1 MEKIS
6 LSEGLM
12 AQMMENEAWVHI
24 SKEHPF
30 SLDQLEKYADRID
43 WEELSCNGDVY
54 WTIPM
59 LEKFKSRLNWSQIA
73 RNMSEEKVSVE
84 MLEKFKDIWDWDE
97 YSDYGSFTE
106 EIVERFADRLNW
118 RKLINN
124 YSLHKSDVEAFFR
137 KYEDRI
143 PVSDFKDSRLW
154 DELVEKKGI
163 ELRRRMLLG

>member
-6 LSEGLM
+6 LGEGLM
-12 AQMMENEAWVHI
+12 AQMMENEAWRLI

-43 WEELSCNGDVY
+43 WEELSCNGNVF

-59 LEKFKSRLNWSQIA
+59 LEKFKSRLNW
-73 RNMSEEKVSVE
+73 
-84 MLEKFKDIWDWDE
+84 
-97 YSDYGSFTE
+97 
-106 EIVERFADRLNW
+106 

-124 YSLHKSDVEAFFR
+124 YSLRNWDVEAFFR

-154 DELVEKKGI
+154 DELVEKKEI
-163 ELRRRMLLG
+163 ELRHRMLLG

>member
-1 MEKIS
+1 
-6 LSEGLM
+6 M

-24 SKEHPF
+24 SKKHPF

-43 WEELSCNGDVY
+43 WEELSCNGDVF

-59 LEKFKSRLNWSQIA
+59 LEKFKSRLNW
-73 RNMSEEKVSVE
+73 
-84 MLEKFKDIWDWDE
+84 
-97 YSDYGSFTE
+97 
-106 EIVERFADRLNW
+106 

-124 YSLHKSDVEAFFR
+124 YSLRNWDVEAFFR

-154 DELVEKKGI
+154 DELVEKKEI

>member
-1 MEKIS
+1 
-6 LSEGLM
+6 
-12 AQMMENEAWVHI
+12 
-24 SKEHPF
+24 
-30 SLDQLEKYADRID
+30 
-43 WEELSCNGDVY
+43 
-54 WTIPM
+54 M

-73 RNMSEEKVSVE
+73 RNMSEEKVSIE

-97 YSDYGSFTE
+97 YSDYGSLTE

-124 YSLHKSDVEAFFR
+124 HSLYNWDVEAFFR

>member
-1 MEKIS
+1 
-6 LSEGLM
+6 M

-43 WEELSCNGDVY
+43 WEELSCNRDVF

-59 LEKFKSRLNWSQIA
+59 LEKFKSRLNW
-73 RNMSEEKVSVE
+73 
-84 MLEKFKDIWDWDE
+84 
-97 YSDYGSFTE
+97 
-106 EIVERFADRLNW
+106 

-124 YSLHKSDVEAFFR
+124 YSLRNWDVEALFR
-137 KYEDRI
+137 KYEGRI

-154 DELVEKKGI
+154 DELVEKKEI

>member
-1 MEKIS
+1 
-6 LSEGLM
+6 M
-12 AQMMENEAWVHI
+12 AQMMENEAWGLI

-30 SLDQLEKYADRID
+30 SLDHLEKYADRID
-43 WEELSCNGDVY
+43 WEGLSCNGNVF

-73 RNMSEEKVSVE
+73 RNMSEEKVSIE

-97 YSDYGSFTE
+97 YSYYGSLTE
-106 EIVERFADRLNW
+106 EIVGRFADRLNW
-118 RKLINN
+118 RKIINN
-124 YSLHKSDVEAFFR
+124 YSLRNWDVEAFFR

-154 DELVEKKGI
+154 DELVERKEI
-163 ELRRRMLLG
+163 ELRRRILLG

>member
-1 MEKIS
+1 
-6 LSEGLM
+6 
-12 AQMMENEAWVHI
+12 
-24 SKEHPF
+24 
-30 SLDQLEKYADRID
+30 
-43 WEELSCNGDVY
+43 
-54 WTIPM
+54 M

-73 RNMSEEKVSVE
+73 RKMSEEKVSVE

-97 YSDYGSFTE
+97 YSDYGSLTE
-106 EIVERFADRLNW
+106 EIVELFADRLNW

-124 YSLHKSDVEAFFR
+124 HSLYNWDVEAFFR

-154 DELVEKKGI
+154 DELVEKKEI

>member
-1 MEKIS
+1 
-6 LSEGLM
+6 M

-24 SKEHPF
+24 SKKHPF

-43 WEELSCNGDVY
+43 WEELSCNRDVF

-59 LEKFKSRLNWSQIA
+59 IEKFKSRLNWSKIA
-73 RNMSEEKVSVE
+73 RNMSEEKLSVE

-97 YSDYGSFTE
+97 YSDCGSLTE
-106 EIVERFADRLNW
+106 EIVGRFADRLNW

-124 YSLHKSDVEAFFR
+124 YSLRNWDVEAFFR

-143 PVSDFKDSRLW
+143 PVSDFKDSMLW
-154 DELVEKKGI
+154 DELVEKKEI

>member
-1 MEKIS
+1 
-6 LSEGLM
+6 
-12 AQMMENEAWVHI
+12 
-24 SKEHPF
+24 
-30 SLDQLEKYADRID
+30 
-43 WEELSCNGDVY
+43 
-54 WTIPM
+54 M

-97 YSDYGSFTE
+97 YSDHGSLTE
-106 EIVERFADRLNW
+106 QIVERFADRLNW

-124 YSLHKSDVEAFFR
+124 YSLRNWDVEAFFR

-154 DELVEKKGI
+154 DELVERKEI

>member
-24 SKEHPF
+24 SKKHPF

-43 WEELSCNGDVY
+43 WEELSCNGNVF

-59 LEKFKSRLNWSQIA
+59 LEKFKSRLNW
-73 RNMSEEKVSVE
+73 
-84 MLEKFKDIWDWDE
+84 
-97 YSDYGSFTE
+97 
-106 EIVERFADRLNW
+106 

-124 YSLHKSDVEAFFR
+124 YSLRNWDVEAFFR

-154 DELVEKKGI
+154 DELVEKKEI

>member
-1 MEKIS
+1 
-6 LSEGLM
+6 
-12 AQMMENEAWVHI
+12 
-24 SKEHPF
+24 
-30 SLDQLEKYADRID
+30 
-43 WEELSCNGDVY
+43 
-54 WTIPM
+54 M

-73 RNMSEEKVSVE
+73 RKMSEEKVSVE

-97 YSDYGSFTE
+97 YSDYGSLTE

-124 YSLHKSDVEAFFR
+124 YSLRNWDVEAFFR

-143 PVSDFKDSRLW
+143 PVSDFKDSMLW
-154 DELVEKKGI
+154 DELVEKKEI

>member
-43 WEELSCNGDVY
+43 WEELSCNGNVF

-59 LEKFKSRLNWSQIA
+59 LEKFKSRLNW
-73 RNMSEEKVSVE
+73 
-84 MLEKFKDIWDWDE
+84 
-97 YSDYGSFTE
+97 
-106 EIVERFADRLNW
+106 

-124 YSLHKSDVEAFFR
+124 YSLRNWDVEAFFR

-143 PVSDFKDSRLW
+143 PASDFKDSRLW
-154 DELVEKKGI
+154 DELVEKKEI

>member
-12 AQMMENEAWVHI
+12 AQMMENEAWGVI
-24 SKEHPF
+24 SREHPF
-30 SLDQLEKYADRID
+30 SLEQLEKYADRID
-43 WEELSCNGDVY
+43 WEELSCNGNVF

-59 LEKFKSRLNWSQIA
+59 LEKFKSRLNW
-73 RNMSEEKVSVE
+73 
-84 MLEKFKDIWDWDE
+84 
-97 YSDYGSFTE
+97 
-106 EIVERFADRLNW
+106 

-124 YSLHKSDVEAFFR
+124 YSLRNWDVEAFFR

-154 DELVEKKGI
+154 DELVEKKEI
-163 ELRRRMLLG
+163 ELRRRMLLD

>member
-12 AQMMENEAWVHI
+12 AQMMENEVWVHI

-43 WEELSCNGDVY
+43 WEELSCNGNVF

-59 LEKFKSRLNWSQIA
+59 LEKFKSRLN
-73 RNMSEEKVSVE
+73 
-84 MLEKFKDIWDWDE
+84 L
-97 YSDYGSFTE
+97 
-106 EIVERFADRLNW
+106 

-124 YSLHKSDVEAFFR
+124 YSLRNWDVEAFFR

-154 DELVEKKGI
+154 DKLVEKKEI